1 MQAEKTVEQHLMRC
15 VKKIGGFCVKLTM
28 LNGIPD
34 RLVLLPKGMNSTG
47 RTYLVELKA
56 PGGRLSEIQK
66 VRHKQL
72 KQMGF
77 EVYVLWTVEQVD
89 EWLKEIEN
97 GQK

>member
-28 LNGIPD
+28 CNGIPD
-34 RLVLLPKGMNSTG
+34 RLVLLPKGRTSKG

-77 EVYVLWTVEQVD
+77 EVHVLWTVEQVD

-97 GQK
+97 G

>member
-1 MQAEKTVEQHLMRC
+1 MQAEKTVETHLVRG

-34 RLVLLPKGMNSTG
+34 RLVLLPMN

-72 KQMGF
+72 QQMGF
-77 EVYVLWTVEQVD
+77 EVHVLWTVEQVD